1 MTTKETRVK
10 RLLTGRTAKVLGTL
24 AVLSMAVAAVIALGL
39 LPATGHRPLTVT
51 AQFEDTVGLYPGN
64 AVSVLGMQV
73 GKVTSVTPTNN
84 YVEVKLE
91 LDPKIAIP
99 ADAQAVTVSTSIL
112 TDRHVE
118 LTPAYQSGPRLA
130 DGDVL
135 GLARTRTPVEFDRTL
150 AMADKLARALNGNGQ
165 GQGPLADLVGI
176 GSQIASG
183 SGRDVKAALDQL
195 SQALRLSSDD
205 GAATKENVQSIADSL
220 SVLTESAASNDTAI
234 RGFGSQIR
242 QLSQIVA
249 DQNLG
254 SGDTGAQ
261 LNQIL
266 NQATDLLQKRRD
278 GLKLTMTDMQTL
290 THAVTDNRRELSEIL
305 DVLPMLGTNVYSAID
320 QDAGAMRVHAMLDKL
335 LMDSQMTKE
344 ICNLA
349 GIKDLGCATGTMAD
363 YAPGFG
369 AKFFV
374 DGMTGMLQN
383 MAGPTP

>member
-1 MTTKETRVK
+1 MN
-10 RLLTGRTAKVLGTL
+10 RLRAGRTATPLL
-24 AVLSMAVAAVIALGL
+24 AVLALICAAAAVVAVGTF
-39 LPATGHRPLTVT
+39 TGGHHGPVRVT
-51 AQFEDTVGLYPGN
+51 AQFEDTVGLYAGN
-64 AVSVLGMQV
+64 SVSVLGMQI
-73 GKVTSVTPTNN
+73 GKVTSVVPKHDF
-84 YVEVKLE
+84 VEVKME
-91 LDPKIAIP
+91 IDPDVAIP
-99 ADAQAVTVSTSIL
+99 ADVQAVTVSTSIL

-118 LTPAYQSGPRLA
+118 LTPPYKSGPRLA

-135 GLARTRTPVEFDRTL
+135 SLPRTRTPVEFDRTL
-150 AMADKLARALNGNGQ
+150 AMADKLSRALNGNGQ
-165 GQGPLADLVGI
+165 GQGPLADLVGL
-176 GSQIASG
+176 GTQIASG
-183 SGRDVKAALDQL
+183 SGKDVKAALDQL

-205 GAATKENVQSIADSL
+205 GAATRENIQSIADSL
-220 SVLTESAASNDTAI
+220 SVLTESAATNDTEI
-234 RGFGSQIR
+234 REFGSQIR

-266 NQATDLLQKRRD
+266 DQAATLLEKNRGR
-278 GLKLTMTDMQTL
+278 LKPTMSNMETL
-290 THAVTDNRRELSEIL
+290 TRSVADNRRELSEIL

-320 QDAGAMRVHAMLDKL
+320 QDAGSMRVHAMLDKL
-335 LMDSQMTKE
+335 LLDSQMTKE

-349 GIKDLGCATGTMAD
+349 SIKDLGCNTGTIAD
-363 YAPGFG
+363 AAPGFG